1 MLALKKVQ
9 QGYFFSISYMPM
21 HDFID
26 CAQKEK
32 DIAKCK
38 KNQNAFTWLQAC
50 FLREVR
56 VIWYKSLGDRH
67 FQTNVIDDVGNLFDY
82 YLYISHFLYL
92 VHLLVA
98 HTIRKSLLN
107 SVHIIVYW
115 LI

>member
-1 MLALKKVQ
+1 
-9 QGYFFSISYMPM
+9 MPM

-67 FQTNVIDDVGNLFDY
+67 YQTNVIDDVGNFFDY
-82 YLYISHFLYL
+82 YLFITF
-92 VHLLVA
+92 
-98 HTIRKSLLN
+98 
-107 SVHIIVYW
+107 SVLSTLTSCTYYTQIFAKFCTYNCVLTNLAIFNCIWFDV
-115 LI
+115 

>member
-1 MLALKKVQ
+1 
-9 QGYFFSISYMPM
+9 MPM

-56 VIWYKSLGDRH
+56 VI
-67 FQTNVIDDVGNLFDY
+67 
-82 YLYISHFLYL
+82 
-92 VHLLVA
+92 
-98 HTIRKSLLN
+98 
-107 SVHIIVYW
+107 
-115 LI
+115 